1 MASSNIQIGIDLG
14 TTNSEVAVN
23 RNNEIEIVK
32 NVFGDEYTPSVFGI
46 DKAKNKVVGKRAYER
61 LYKDTSEAEF
71 KNHKAEVKRLMGTQ
85 EKTYFERADLEMT
98 PEEISAEI
106 LKSLKEDILKK
117 YLDFNTTS
125 AVVTVPAAFSVL
137 QSEATKRA
145 GNLAGF
151 EHVVLLQEPIA
162 AAVAHGFNNTS
173 DENWLIYDLGGGTF
187 DVALVSSKDGV
198 LSVLGH
204 NGDNFLGGKNF
215 DLAIV
220 DNVIVPKIL
229 EKYSLTTFSRNNKKY
244 QSIFAKLKYFAE
256 NAKIYLSQYDNTAIE
271 IDGIGADDNGEE
283 IYLSIDF
290 SRNDFENLIKP
301 FVDRTIELSKETLK
315 DAGVK
320 DSAVAKI
327 VLVGGPTQIPYVK
340 ERLAKDLKIEVDSSV
355 DPLTVVA
362 RGACVFAIGQKV
374 PKELAEKSKQK
385 KDKQSFSLSLNY
397 DTLISDTEGM
407 VSGVVEELQESDD
420 EYYMQIQSDSGFYSG
435 TKVKLKSGKFFV
447 ETVALEPNKTNLYW
461 IYLFDKNGNAI
472 PVEPDSFA
480 ITHAHTVFSGG
491 APLPHSIGV
500 AVAKKDLK
508 TNFIATEEVFPF
520 FEKGTALPTKRT
532 EDGFK
537 TARKL
542 IKGEKDNK
550 LDIKITE
557 GESEIPDRNTYI
569 CELSIKGSDLPHDL
583 PEGTEVEIT
592 IEVNESREVS
602 VTVYIPLIDL
612 TVTDVRTY
620 EDELVNVEQIEA
632 EFNAQ
637 KERTKKMVQNCS
649 TEEKER
655 LDASIQ
661 AMSTSI
667 QNAHLDE
674 DEKRKANK
682 QLKDLKIALD
692 KLDKEK
698 EIPQLVGE
706 YRTNLESAQKII
718 NEYAEEKER
727 GMYADQLKE
736 ITAEGDKAI
745 EHDDKELLIR
755 VNEQL
760 RELTAR
766 ALFSNPATWVYQ
778 FEKITEGNS
787 RFLDEKEARYYMDKG
802 RRAIELGDVDELK
815 RCVHSLMLLL
825 PPEEQAE
832 IRSNIAGITR

>member
-14 TTNSEVAVN
+14 TTNSEIAVN
-23 RNNEIEIVK
+23 RNNEIEVVK

-61 LYKDTSEAEF
+61 LYKDASEAEF
-71 KNHKAEVKRLMGTQ
+71 KNHKAEIKRLMGTQ
-85 EKTYFERADLEMT
+85 ETTYFERANLEMT

-106 LKSLKEDILKK
+106 LKSLKEDVLKK
-117 YLDFNTTS
+117 YPDFDTTT

-162 AAVAHGFNNTS
+162 AAVAHGFNNTE
-173 DENWLIYDLGGGTF
+173 DQNWLIYDLGGGTF

-229 EKYSLTTFSRNNKKY
+229 EKYSLATFSRNNKKY
-244 QSIFAKLKYFAE
+244 QNIFAKLKYFAE
-256 NAKIYLSQYDNTAIE
+256 NAKIYLSQYEKAAIE
-271 IDGIGADDNGEE
+271 VYGIGEDDNGEE

-290 SRNDFENLIKP
+290 SRDDFEKLIKS
-301 FVDRTIELSKETLK
+301 FVDRTIELSQETLK
-315 DAGVK
+315 EAGVK
-320 DSAVAKI
+320 NSSVAKV

-340 ERLAKDLKIEVDSSV
+340 EQLAKNLKIEVDSSV

-374 PKELAEKSKQK
+374 PKALADKNKQK
-385 KDKQSFSLSLNY
+385 KDKGSFSLSLKY
-397 DTLISDTEGM
+397 DALTSDTEGM
-407 VSGVVEELQESDD
+407 VSGGVEELEKSED
-420 EYYMQIQSDSGFYSG
+420 EYYLQIQSDSGFYSG
-435 TKVKLKSGKFFV
+435 SKVKLKNGKFF
-447 ETVALEPNKTNLYW
+447 ETVALEPNKSNLFW
-461 IYLFDKNGNAI
+461 VYLFDKGGNAI
-472 PVEPDSFA
+472 SIEPDSFT
-480 ITHAHTVFSGG
+480 ITHGLSVSG
-491 APLPHSIGV
+491 APIPHSIGI

-508 TNFIATEEVFPF
+508 NNFVLTEEFVRYFD
-520 FEKGTALPTKRT
+520 KGSVLPLKKT
-532 EDGFK
+532 ETFK

-542 IKGEKDNK
+542 LKSENDNP
-550 LDIKITE
+550 LWIKIAE

-569 CELSIKGSDLPHDL
+569 CELGIKGADLPYDL
-583 PEGTEVEIT
+583 PENTEVEIT
-592 IEVNESREVS
+592 INVNESREVS
-602 VTVYIPLIDL
+602 VTAYIPLVDL
-612 TVTDVRTY
+612 TLTEVRTY
-620 EDELVNVEQIEA
+620 KDELVNVEQIET
-632 EFNAQ
+632 EFSAQ
-637 KERTKKMVQNCS
+637 KERSKKITQNCS
-649 TEEKER
+649 KEERER
-655 LDASIQ
+655 LGANVEAIS
-661 AMSTSI
+661 SSI

-692 KLDKEK
+692 RLEKEK
-698 EIPQLVGE
+698 EMPQLIGE
-706 YRTNLESAQKII
+706 YRTGLESAQKII
-718 NEYAEEKER
+718 NEYADEKER
-727 GMYADQLKE
+727 DVYVDQLKE
-736 ITAEGDKAI
+736 ITAEGEKAVEHEDK
-745 EHDDKELLIR
+745 DLLIR
-755 VNEQL
+755 INEQL
-760 RELTAR
+760 QELTAR

-802 RRAIELGDVDELK
+802 RRAIELGDTDELK
-815 RCVHSLMLLL
+815 RCVHSLLLLL

-832 IRSNIAGITR
+832 IRNNIAGITR